1 MRRGRVSS
9 DKWIEIKHRVPS
21 MYERSKNVDAGGLI
35 GAVNSIGIPIRTGIL
50 PTASEP
56 QNLSSFHLPL
66 SPSSSRTLKRSD
78 FRASMGGVDSTDL
91 TSQLPAHHEPP
102 KSKNVKTKA
111 MARSWKNNFIL
122 GPYSFTDK
130 ADLNMYSRSVSFRVG
145 L

>member
-21 MYERSKNVDAGGLI
+21 I
-35 GAVNSIGIPIRTGIL
+35 
-50 PTASEP
+50 
-56 QNLSSFHLPL
+56 HLPL

-78 FRASMGGVDSTDL
+78 FRASMGGFDSSDL

-130 ADLNMYSRSVSFRVG
+130 ADLNMYSSVSFRVG